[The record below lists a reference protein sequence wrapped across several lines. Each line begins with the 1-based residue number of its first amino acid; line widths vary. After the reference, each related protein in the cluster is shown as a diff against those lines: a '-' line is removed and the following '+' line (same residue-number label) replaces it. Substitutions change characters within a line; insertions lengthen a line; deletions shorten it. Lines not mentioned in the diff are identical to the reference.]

1 MFVSR
6 NNQGDYVD
14 QRIRKNETCP
24 FVSRSR
30 GQIGISMLRCESS
43 FFLDVRYPRVFVF
56 NPFEFGEWD
65 RSLSLFG
72 RTLRPRCGRGRTEIG
87 FLSPSTRACLL
98 SVLSQAICYPI
109 HGLAINYIDLYRL
122 RVVNDGSA
130 SQTRWR
136 FMVVLFL
143 PFLIPLCAALS
154 LFLSSIRFR
163 FSLWSENLKKSE
175 LHALRRNT

>member
-6 NNQGDYVD
+6 NNQGDYID
-14 QRIRKNETCP
+14 QRIRKNETCS

-43 FFLDVRYPRVFVF
+43 FFSTSGILAYSPLIPLNSASGTALFLSFGD
-56 NPFEFGEWD
+56 FET
-65 RSLSLFG
+65 
-72 RTLRPRCGRGRTEIG
+72 TLWTREDHEIG
-87 FLSPSTRACLL
+87 FFSPSTRACLF

-143 PFLIPLCAALS
+143 PLLIPLRAHS

-163 FSLWSENLKKSE
+163 FSLRSENLKKPE